1 MMNSISLIGNLV
13 NNPQTYGEN
22 NNVVKFMVA
31 VQRPFKDK
39 QTGEYESD
47 FVPCIAF
54 SKTAEIIS
62 NNFNKGNK
70 IGITGRW
77 QSGKFEKDGQTI
89 YTNDCVV
96 ENVTFVESKSKQ
108 QNNQSNQS
116 FNAKQPV
123 SQDDNPFENTDISE
137 SELPF

>member
-1 MMNSISLIGNLV
+1 MNTINLIGNLV
-13 NNPQTYGEN
+13 NESKVYGQN
-22 NNVVKFMVA
+22 SNVTKFMVA

-39 QTGEYESD
+39 QSGNYESD
-47 FVPCIAF
+47 FIPCIAF

-62 NNFNKGNK
+62 NNFGKGNK

-77 QSGKFEKDGQTI
+77 QSGNFEKDGHTI

-96 ENVTFVESKSKQ
+96 ENVTFIERKSKQ
-108 QNNQSNQS
+108 KNQS

-123 SQDDNPFENTDISE
+123 SQDDNPFSNNTDINPDD
-137 SELPF
+137 LPF

>member
-1 MMNSISLIGNLV
+1 MNSINLIGNLV
-13 NNPQTYGEN
+13 NEPKVYGQN
-22 NNVVKFMVA
+22 GKVIKFMVA

-47 FVPCIAF
+47 FIPCIAF

-62 NNFNKGNK
+62 NNFSKGSK

-77 QSGKFEKDGQTI
+77 QSGRFDKDGQTV

-96 ENVTFVESKSKQ
+96 ENVTFIERKSKQ
-108 QNNQSNQS
+108 QNQKSNQS

-123 SQDDNPFENTDISE
+123 SQDDNPFENTDIS
-137 SELPF
+137 SDPLPF

>member
-1 MMNSISLIGNLV
+1 MMNSINLIGNLV
-13 NNPQTYGEN
+13 NNPQTYGQN

-39 QTGEYESD
+39 QTGNYESD
-47 FVPCIAF
+47 FIPCIAF
-54 SKTAEIIS
+54 SKTAEIIA

-77 QSGKFEKDGQTI
+77 QSGNFEKDGQTI

-96 ENVTFVESKSKQ
+96 ENVTFVESKSKK
-108 QNNQSNQS
+108 QNNQS

-123 SQDDNPFENTDISE
+123 SQDDNPFKNTDIDSDD
-137 SELPF
+137 LPF

>member
-1 MMNSISLIGNLV
+1 MNSINLIGNLV
-13 NNPQTYGEN
+13 NNPQTYGQN

-39 QTGEYESD
+39 QTGNYESD
-47 FVPCIAF
+47 FIPCIAF
-54 SKTAEIIS
+54 SKTAEIIA

-77 QSGKFEKDGQTI
+77 QSGNFEKDGQTI

-96 ENVTFVESKSKQ
+96 ENVTFVESKSKK

-123 SQDDNPFENTDISE
+123 SQDDNPFGNTDIDDDR
-137 SELPF
+137 LPF

>member
-1 MMNSISLIGNLV
+1 MNSINLIGNLV
-13 NNPQTYGEN
+13 NNPQTYGQN

-39 QTGEYESD
+39 QTGNYESD
-47 FVPCIAF
+47 FIPCIAF
-54 SKTAEIIS
+54 SKTAEIIA

-77 QSGKFEKDGQTI
+77 QSGNFEKDGQTI

-96 ENVTFVESKSKQ
+96 ENVTFVESKSKK
-108 QNNQSNQS
+108 QNNQS

-123 SQDDNPFENTDISE
+123 SQDDNPFKNTDIDSDD
-137 SELPF
+137 LPF